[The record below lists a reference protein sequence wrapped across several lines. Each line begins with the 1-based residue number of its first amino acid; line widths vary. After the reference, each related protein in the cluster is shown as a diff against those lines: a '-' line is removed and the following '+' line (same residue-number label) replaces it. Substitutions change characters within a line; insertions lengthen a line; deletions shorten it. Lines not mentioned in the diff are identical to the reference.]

1 MPVNRVLL
9 CISFLVFFTV
19 LPNGEV
25 NAQEQILDDFETP
38 GGWKIIVSDGVM
50 LNIASDKGFCGNS
63 HDNWTRKWGQVSWNH
78 LVTATK
84 TEYFT
89 IFL

>member
-19 LPNGEV
+19 LPTGEV

-38 GGWKIIVSDGVM
+38 GGWKIIVSDGVT
-50 LNIASDKGFCGNS
+50 LNIA
-63 HDNWTRKWGQVSWNH
+63 WYI
-78 LVTATK
+78 K
-84 TEYFT
+84 THPKHTTLIQPYNPLSANL
-89 IFL
+89 IKMVIL